1 MARHGGRSL
10 SLYLRRVAAVTVF
23 AAVGVA
29 AWPAPA
35 AADLVDPPGSCA
47 GTGTWHDGGFT
58 VESSTADRSTVI
70 EIPRAD
76 RVSWSGEVAGLDP
89 GTERTIAGSVAL
101 HLPVPLG
108 SFTVNDWAGQATTVA
123 TSGTETYDLPSFVPA
138 GVVFQLQVEHY
149 EDGALYC
156 SGAARLRIAGGP
168 FDSPLIWVVLAATVL
183 FGVLLALT
191 GLAPSPGKGQLVVGA
206 LRGLPFGW
214 FIGLTAVMFGAVPLD
229 SVLPLVDAVLCA
241 GGGAVWARLSPL
253 GRLRAAAAA
262 ARAGVR

>member
-1 MARHGGRSL
+1 MTRLDGRSL
-10 SLYLRRVAAVTVF
+10 LLYLRRLTAVTVL

-29 AWPAPA
+29 AWPDPA
-35 AADLVDPPGSCA
+35 AADLVDPPGSCV

-58 VESSTADRSTVI
+58 VDSSTAERGTVI
-70 EIPRAD
+70 EVPRAD
-76 RVSWSGEVAGLDP
+76 RVSWSGEVVGVDP
-89 GTERTIAGSVAL
+89 GTERTIAGSVAGR
-101 HLPVPLG
+101 LPVPLG
-108 SFTVNDWAGQATTVA
+108 SFTLTDWAGPTTTA
-123 TSGTETYDLPSFVPA
+123 AASGTETYDLPSFVPA

-156 SGAARLRIAGGP
+156 SGAAQLRIAGGP
-168 FDSPLIWVVLAATVL
+168 FDSPLIWIVLAATVL

-191 GLAPSPGKGQLVVGA
+191 GLAPSPGNGQLIVGA
-206 LRGLPFGW
+206 LLGLPFGW

-262 ARAGVR
+262 SRAGAA